1 MPALKKKKNHTAAL
15 HDIFI
20 QFFRCHEL
28 FQISSCEFFWKDS
41 WLLFFFFFFS
51 FCSRLIEKGRA
62 FVLALFAGLNL
73 NLLNQQSHSWKS
85 WELPYQSWCRWVS
98 WWAAQLQ
105 YYCCLPLTCCFSPL
119 HCVSTVLWP
128 FRAAHQRLRGCCIH
142 VSILSYH
149 HLLLWLRLAQT
160 NLSGPSCVS
169 VLWFFF
175 YLLDLDQR
183 PTLHTALQSHCV
195 MQWVW
200 QALAQQAR

>member
-1 MPALKKKKNHTAAL
+1 MS
-15 HDIFI
+15 
-20 QFFRCHEL
+20 FFGKIVGC
-28 FQISSCEFFWKDS
+28 
-41 WLLFFFFFFS
+41 FFFFS

-200 QALAQQAR
+200 QALA